1 MALKRTAVDNM
12 RGFFIIASMRKPTP
26 FSFIRPLS
34 SFSLFFGL
42 FLLSCSSFALSIAMK
57 SEATVADPMIT
68 IGDVAM
74 VSGEGADAVAAL
86 DLGPAPE
93 AGAERRL
100 TAAAVATRIRGA
112 GWAAESIEMM
122 GAPVVR
128 VMGPCERITRDVIAE
143 DLRRFIESKM
153 PWTASEAEI
162 EIARPPQDL
171 VLPPGE
177 VVVEWQTDPHY
188 RYVGPAAFRGVV
200 TVDGKPS
207 RTILCRAK
215 VEAYT
220 DVVVAATAL
229 AADRPIELND
239 VTLERRAVST
249 LRDGA
254 FLDPAEV
261 AGMVPRV
268 SVPAGQALTKR
279 LVLPRMAVKR
289 NQLVTVETQSG
300 GLAVTTE
307 ARADMDGA
315 IGSIVTCTNLN
326 SKQPFQGVVRADG
339 VVVIR

>member
-1 MALKRTAVDNM
+1 MPSKEK
-12 RGFFIIASMRKPTP
+12 FFILHPS
-26 FSFIRPLS
+26 SFI
-34 SFSLFFGL
+34 LFVSL
-42 FLLSCSSFALSIAMK
+42 FLLAYPCFALSVALK

-74 VSGEGADAVAAL
+74 VSGEGADAVTAL
-86 DLGPAPE
+86 DLGSAPE

-112 GWAAESIEMM
+112 GLAVESIEMM

-128 VMGPCERITRDVIAE
+128 VMGPCERISRDLVAE

-200 TVDGKPS
+200 TVDGKPCK
-207 RTILCRAK
+207 TILCRAK

-220 DVVVAATAL
+220 EVVVAAVSL
-229 AADRPIELND
+229 AAGRPVSLDD

-254 FLDPAEV
+254 FLDPGEV

-268 SVPAGQALTKR
+268 SVAAGQALTKR
-279 LVLPRMAVKR
+279 LVSPRMAVKR

>member
-1 MALKRTAVDNM
+1 MALTRTAGENR
-12 RGFFIIASMRKPTP
+12 RGCPIVAARQKET
-26 FSFIRPLS
+26 SF
-34 SFSLFFGL
+34 LFNLHPSAFGL
-42 FLLSCSSFALSIAMK
+42 LFCVSLLYGSSFALSVAMK
-57 SEATVADPMIT
+57 SEATVSAPMIT

-74 VSGEGADAVAAL
+74 VSGEGADTVAAL

-100 TAAAVATRIRGA
+100 TAAAVVTRIRGA
-112 GWAAESIEMM
+112 GLAGKSIEMM

-128 VMGPCERITRDVIAE
+128 VMGPCERLSRELIAE

-162 EIARPPQDL
+162 EITRPPQDL

-177 VVVEWQTDPHY
+177 VVVEWQIDPHY

-220 DVVVAATAL
+220 EVVVAAVSL
-229 AADRPIELND
+229 AAGRPVALDE

-268 SVPAGQALTKR
+268 SVAAGQALTKR

-289 NQLVTVETQSG
+289 NQLVTVETQAG

-307 ARADMDGA
+307 ARADTDGA